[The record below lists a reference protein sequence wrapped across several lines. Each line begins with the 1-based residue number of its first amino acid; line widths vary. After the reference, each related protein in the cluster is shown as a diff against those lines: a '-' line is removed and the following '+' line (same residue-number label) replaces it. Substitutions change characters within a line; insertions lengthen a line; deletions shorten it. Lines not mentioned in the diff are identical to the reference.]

1 MGTTRRMR
9 SFSGLDSSVSGDA
22 VSVRVESPGTI
33 LRFLRVFAPSRETVS
48 REAAKTRREEQTTAL
63 YGKLATCDRHAWEN
77 RDRRLVARSR
87 SRGKCRDCRCRCRL
101 LRRHHRGPDR
111 RSANRGGL
119 SSAEYQP
126 GSHRCAIRLTHLAM
140 DGNDEQPPHP
150 AIRGLRTVCRCNNI
164 KYRTIERAIRR
175 GACTLT
181 QIAACTTATTGHCG
195 GSCTPEVQEM
205 LGEHAPQSKLSQPAP
220 KPAASPDAWWIRKT

>member
-9 SFSGLDSSVSGDA
+9 SFSGLDSSSGDA
-22 VSVRVESPGTI
+22 VSVRVELLEQFYG
-33 LRFLRVFAPSRETVS
+33 FFAPSRLRVITRS
-48 REAAKTRREEQTTAL
+48 REDAKSCRKMHACARHVSESR
-63 YGKLATCDRHAWEN
+63 DRHRPA
-77 RDRRLVARSR
+77 LSR
-87 SRGKCRDCRCRCRL
+87 SRGNCRDCRYRCRL
-101 LRRHHRGPDR
+101 PRPHPRGRGR
-111 RSANRGGL
+111 RSANRDGP
-119 SSAEYQP
+119 SSAECPP
-126 GSHRCAIRLTHLAM
+126 GSRRCAILLTHLAM
-140 DGNDEQPPHP
+140 DGNDELEPHP

-205 LGEHAPQSKLSQPAP
+205 LDEHAPPSKLSQPPP
-220 KPAASPDAWWIRKT
+220 KPAAAPDAWWIRKK